1 MIPFVKGR
9 RVKILHMDTT
19 AETKPALRADAR
31 RNREKIIEGAR
42 MEFARSGAAA
52 QMEDVARVS
61 GVGVGTVYRHFPTK
75 EALMTE
81 LVRRTFESFL
91 VIGREALDARG
102 EPFEV
107 LADVLRGNAELI
119 AGDAAVQ
126 HAIMGGGVEV
136 WDGTE
141 SERRQLGEITH
152 ELIER
157 ARRAGTVRPDVG
169 AEDIPML
176 MCGVCASMGH
186 TAKMYDWHRH
196 LELAIDSL
204 RAS

>member
-1 MIPFVKGR
+1 
-9 RVKILHMDTT
+9 MDTST
-19 AETKPALRADAR
+19 EPKHALRADAR

-42 MEFARSGAAA
+42 KVFAIKGASA

-81 LVRRTFESFL
+81 LVRRTFASF
-91 VIGREALDARG
+91 IDIARAALDREG
-102 EPFEV
+102 EPFDIF
-107 LADVLRGNAELI
+107 ADVLRSNLELV

-126 HAIMGGGVEV
+126 QAIMGAGAEV
-136 WDGTE
+136 WEGTE
-141 SERRQLGEITH
+141 PERRQMGEISSQ
-152 ELIER
+152 LIER
-157 ARRAGTVRPDVG
+157 AHAAGTMRRDAG

-186 TAKMYDWHRH
+186 TAKMFDWHRH

-204 RAS
+204 RVR

>member
-1 MIPFVKGR
+1 
-9 RVKILHMDTT
+9 MDTST
-19 AETKPALRADAR
+19 EPKPALRADAR

-42 MEFARSGAAA
+42 KVFAVKGASA

-81 LVRRTFESFL
+81 LVRRTFASF
-91 VIGREALDARG
+91 IDIARAALDREG
-102 EPFEV
+102 EPFDIF
-107 LADVLRGNAELI
+107 ADVLRSNLELV

-126 HAIMGGGVEV
+126 QAIMGAGAEV
-136 WDGTE
+136 WESTE
-141 SERRQLGEITH
+141 PERRQMGEISSQ
-152 ELIER
+152 LIER
-157 ARRAGTVRPDVG
+157 AHAAGTMRRDAG

-186 TAKMYDWHRH
+186 TAKMFDWHRH

-204 RAS
+204 RVR

>member
-1 MIPFVKGR
+1 MNTNV
-9 RVKILHMDTT
+9 
-19 AETKPALRADAR
+19 ETKPALRADAR

-42 MEFARSGAAA
+42 TVFARRGAAA
-52 QMEDVARVS
+52 QMEDVARAS

-81 LVRRTFESFL
+81 LVRRTFESF
-91 VIGREALDARG
+91 VGIAREALATGG

-107 LADVLRGNAELI
+107 LAGVLRRNSELI
-119 AGDAAVQ
+119 AGDTAVQ
-126 HAIMGGGVEV
+126 EGIMGAGAEV
-136 WDGTE
+136 WAGTE
-141 SERRQLGEITH
+141 AERSQLGEISRQ
-152 ELIER
+152 LIER
-157 ARRAGTVRPDVG
+157 AQRAGTMRPDVG

-186 TAKMYDWHRH
+186 TAKMFDWRRH

-204 RAS
+204 RTREEPDAPDKPRP

>member
-1 MIPFVKGR
+1 MNTNV
-9 RVKILHMDTT
+9 
-19 AETKPALRADAR
+19 ETKPALRADAR

-42 MEFARSGAAA
+42 TVFARRGAAA
-52 QMEDVARVS
+52 QMEDVARAS

-81 LVRRTFESFL
+81 LVRRTFESF
-91 VIGREALDARG
+91 VGTAREALATGG

-107 LADVLRGNAELI
+107 LADVLRRNSELI

-126 HAIMGGGVEV
+126 EGIMGAGAEV
-136 WDGTE
+136 WAGTE
-141 SERRQLGEITH
+141 AERTQLGEISRQ
-152 ELIER
+152 LIER
-157 ARRAGTVRPDVG
+157 AQRAGTMRPDVG

-186 TAKMYDWHRH
+186 TAKMFDWRRH

-204 RAS
+204 RTREEPDAPDKPRP

>member
-1 MIPFVKGR
+1 
-9 RVKILHMDTT
+9 MDTS
-19 AETKPALRADAR
+19 AETKPHLRADAR
-31 RNREKIIEGAR
+31 RNHEKIIEGAR
-42 MEFARSGAAA
+42 KVFARSGASA
-52 QMEDVARVS
+52 QMEDVARAS

-91 VIGREALDARG
+91 ETARAALDASG

-107 LADVLRGNAELI
+107 LAGVLRRNSELI
-119 AGDAAVQ
+119 AADAAVQ
-126 HAIMGGGVEV
+126 HAIMGGGVVV
-136 WDGTE
+136 WVGTE
-141 SERRQLGEITH
+141 RERRQLGEISH
-152 ELIER
+152 QLIVR
-157 ARRAGTVRPDVG
+157 AQRAGAMRPDVG
-169 AEDIPML
+169 ADDIPML

-204 RAS
+204 RAR